1 MTVECDQCHQDP
13 QVVNRQDREPEP
25 RLREQ
30 FGKPWV
36 RFVALTIYYL
46 GILVG
51 LIALY
56 GKGDFSTPPFIYQNF

>member
-1 MTVECDQCHQDP
+1 MSLIDKRSQDGFSSSEWFA
-13 QVVNRQDREPEP
+13 Q
-25 RLREQ
+25 
-30 FGKPWV
+30 PWA

-56 GKGDFSTPPFIYQNF
+56 GRGDFSTPPFIYQNF